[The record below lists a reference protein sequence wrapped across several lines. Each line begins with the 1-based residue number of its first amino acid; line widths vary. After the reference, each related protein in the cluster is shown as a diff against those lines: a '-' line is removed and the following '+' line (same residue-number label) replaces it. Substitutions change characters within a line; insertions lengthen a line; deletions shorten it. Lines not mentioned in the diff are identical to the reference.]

1 VPGTGVN
8 AFGHERPEAVT
19 AFSGSA
25 AGKKTAPMSQVVV
38 ITGGSAG
45 VGRAVAQRFAR
56 RGARLGL
63 LARGQERLE
72 AAATEVEKSG
82 GTALAVPTDV
92 ADAEAVD
99 DAAERIERDLGP
111 IDVWVNNA
119 MATIFAPFHEI
130 EPDEYRRA
138 TETTYLGTVWGTL
151 SALRRM
157 RPRNRGTIVFV
168 GSALAYRGIPLQ
180 APYCGAKHAV
190 KGFFE
195 SVRTELIHDGSAVRT
210 TMVQLPAHN
219 TPQFSWGRTRMPR
232 HPQPVPPIFEP
243 EVAAEAI
250 EYAAIHA
257 PRQLLVGWPTVKAIA
272 GNAVAPGLIDRYLA
286 SHAYDAQQ
294 TPDPVDDDRP
304 DNLFAPAPGDYASHG
319 VFDRE
324 AKRSSAL
331 LRVRLA
337 LGRLASG

>member
-1 VPGTGVN
+1 VSV
-8 AFGHERPEAVT
+8 FGHERPESAT
-19 AFSGSA
+19 AFSGSG
-25 AGKKTAPMSQVVV
+25 AGKKTTRMSLVVV

-56 RGARLGL
+56 RGARVGL
-63 LARGQERLE
+63 LARGQERLD
-72 AAATEVEKSG
+72 AAATEVERSG
-82 GTALAVPTDV
+82 GTACAVPTDV
-92 ADAEAVD
+92 ADPAAVD
-99 DAAERIERDLGP
+99 AAADRIEQELGP
-111 IDVWVNNA
+111 IDVWINNA

-130 EPDEYRRA
+130 EPNEYRRA

-151 SALRRM
+151 AALRRM

-180 APYCGAKHAV
+180 APYCGAKHAI

-195 SVRTELIHDGSAVRT
+195 SLRTELLHDGSAIRT

-219 TPQFSWGRTRMPR
+219 TPQFSWGRTKMPR

-250 EYAAIHA
+250 EYAAMHA

-272 GNAVAPGLIDRYLA
+272 GNAIAPALVDHYLA
-286 SHAYDAQQ
+286 RNGYDAQQ
-294 TPDPVDDDRP
+294 TGEPIDRDRP

-319 VFDRE
+319 VFDRD

-331 LRVRLA
+331 LRARLA
-337 LGRLASG
+337 LGRLVPG